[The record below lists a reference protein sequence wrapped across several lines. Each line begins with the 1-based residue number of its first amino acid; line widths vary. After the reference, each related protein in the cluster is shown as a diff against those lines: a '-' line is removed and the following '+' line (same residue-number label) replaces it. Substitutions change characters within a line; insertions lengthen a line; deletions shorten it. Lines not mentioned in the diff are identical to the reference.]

1 LLRIRLARHGR
12 RNRPFYRIVVADAR
26 APRDGRFV
34 EIVGWYDPLP
44 DPAQVHVKEER
55 AIYWLRQGAQPT
67 EAVAKL
73 FTKLGIM
80 EKAGKEPFVYTKHLA
95 RVQAAKARAAS
106 GEGQEQGEE

>member
-1 LLRIRLARHGR
+1 MLRIRLARHGR

-26 APRDGRFV
+26 APRDGKFV
-34 EIVGWYDPLP
+34 EMVGWYDPLP
-44 DPAQVHVKEER
+44 DPAQIQVKEER

-80 EKAGKEPFVYTKHLA
+80 EKAGHEPFLYSKHLA
-95 RVQAAKARAAS
+95 RMRKAKARAPS
-106 GEGQEQGEE
+106 REGQGEE